1 MELEL
6 IKLENGYKRFD
17 PQRGMEYMLDLK
29 LKVTVESGST
39 EIRYISVLC
48 TTLIPHQY
56 RHFTWYILAIVWT
69 CWDHYP
75 KLKSFLCLMLQKQ
88 LKLTLSYRSLSMKL
102 KHYQNFF
109 PSTKRFEYSFSKR
122 TSFRI
127 KLSFFLWKF
136 MVLFLELSGNKGK
149 CFTHNNF
156 CLWCWRCRK
165 SSSERR
171 SIYWTEK

>member
-1 MELEL
+1 MDDIIETAMTRLKEKYSPKGMELEL

-69 CWDHYP
+69 C
-75 KLKSFLCLMLQKQ
+75 
-88 LKLTLSYRSLSMKL
+88 
-102 KHYQNFF
+102 
-109 PSTKRFEYSFSKR
+109 
-122 TSFRI
+122 
-127 KLSFFLWKF
+127 
-136 MVLFLELSGNKGK
+136 
-149 CFTHNNF
+149 
-156 CLWCWRCRK
+156 
-165 SSSERR
+165 
-171 SIYWTEK
+171 